1 MEQVKQKRLE
11 VFLVA
16 VLVAFFVAMGA
27 LVMFS
32 YSTAEASTNTFFDGR
47 FEIVDRDSVDRLRM
61 IVRDVDTGE
70 WYFYERSSYGNV
82 VFEHMPGH
90 AGE

>member
-1 MEQVKQKRLE
+1 MEQAKQKRLE
-11 VFLVA
+11 VLLVA

-27 LVMFS
+27 LVVFS
-32 YSTAEASTNTFFDGR
+32 HSTAEASTDTFLDGR
-47 FEIVDRDSVDRLRM
+47 FEIVDRDSADRLRM

-70 WYFYERSSYGNV
+70 WYFYEKSGYGNV
-82 VFEHMPGH
+82 VFEHLPGH